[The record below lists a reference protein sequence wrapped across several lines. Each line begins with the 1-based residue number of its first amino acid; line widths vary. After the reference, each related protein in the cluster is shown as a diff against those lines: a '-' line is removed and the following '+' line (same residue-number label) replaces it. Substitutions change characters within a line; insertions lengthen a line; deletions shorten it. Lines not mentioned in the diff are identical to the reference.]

1 MTRRT
6 RIEPNSHH
14 LCTHVE
20 EPISCLRPRVGA
32 RLSVPQCPSDSER
45 SHRRLSRRAPVS
57 RTRRKPL
64 VAWRSRPV
72 VVGHGRLAYLP
83 TNLVIRAHSR
93 IRSLPGGTR
102 PSRPPRGLRSPS
114 RADAERRIHFVGLH
128 CRRRRHWAE
137 PEGAHRPRPHAV
149 VKARRRHAPLGCAE
163 VVVAVRSPPL
173 IPTAHLVCLKN
184 RSQSQ
189 TSPARARHR
198 PMYSQSLRVFA
209 LRICLLVCHPAL
221 GH

>member
-32 RLSVPQCPSDSER
+32 RLSVPQCPCDSER
-45 SHRRLSRRAPVS
+45 SRPRLPCRPPVHRAS
-57 RTRRKPL
+57 RKPS
-64 VAWRSRPV
+64 VARRSRPV

-93 IRSLPGGTR
+93 TRSLPGGTR

-114 RADAERRIHFVGLH
+114 RADAERRIHFVGLYG
-128 CRRRRHWAE
+128 RRTRHWAE
-137 PEGAHRPRPHAV
+137 PEGAHRFRLHAV
-149 VKARRRHAPLGCAE
+149 VEARRRHAP
-163 VVVAVRSPPL
+163 
-173 IPTAHLVCLKN
+173 
-184 RSQSQ
+184 
-189 TSPARARHR
+189 
-198 PMYSQSLRVFA
+198 
-209 LRICLLVCHPAL
+209 
-221 GH
+221 